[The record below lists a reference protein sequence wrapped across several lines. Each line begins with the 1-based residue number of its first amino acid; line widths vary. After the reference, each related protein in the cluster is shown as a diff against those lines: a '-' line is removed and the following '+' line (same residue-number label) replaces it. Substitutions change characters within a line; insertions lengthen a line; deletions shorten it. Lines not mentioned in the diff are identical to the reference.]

1 MADFASLFTNFEKQK
16 QKKTKKKSSICFIRY
31 LKQILTM
38 RFFKAI
44 LVVAAIIQLYVDVY
58 LNFCWISNQIPKFFL
73 ETET

>member
-1 MADFASLFTNFEKQK
+1 
-16 QKKTKKKSSICFIRY
+16 
-31 LKQILTM
+31 M

-58 LNFCWISNQIPKFFL
+58 LNFCWISNQIPKLFL